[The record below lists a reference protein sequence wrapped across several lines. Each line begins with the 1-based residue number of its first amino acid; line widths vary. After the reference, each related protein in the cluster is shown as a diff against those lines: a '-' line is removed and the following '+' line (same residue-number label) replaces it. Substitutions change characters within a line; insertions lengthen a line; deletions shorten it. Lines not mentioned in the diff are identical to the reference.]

1 MKTSYHLMTV
11 KESTMTG
18 VHRELDK
25 SGKREYRRKMIRAF
39 LRNRTAAAGLLLLLI
54 VVPVAVFS
62 PVLTPYDPNAQ
73 DLALQLQAPS
83 TRHWL
88 GTDNFGRDLFS
99 RILLGG
105 QVSILVGISS
115 VLLGV
120 VIGVPFGLLS
130 GYYGGKVDAT
140 ITRFVDVLMS
150 FPPLLIGLM
159 VLAALGPGITNLI
172 ISIAA
177 AFAPRFV
184 RMARAPTMAVKER
197 EFVTACRAVGMS
209 DKRILIRHV
218 LPNIMGD
225 VVVMATL
232 WTATAIRLE
241 ANLSFIGIGV
251 QPPTSSWGVMIRSG
265 VDYLTNAPWICIY
278 CGLAIMVTV
287 LSFNL
292 IGDGLRD
299 VVDPKLRG

>member
-1 MKTSYHLMTV
+1 MIKT
-11 KESTMTG
+11 
-18 VHRELDK
+18 
-25 SGKREYRRKMIRAF
+25 F
-39 LRNRTAAAGLLLLLI
+39 LRNRTAAAGLVLLFIIVPLALL
-54 VVPVAVFS
+54 S
-62 PVLTPYDPNAQ
+62 PVLAPYDPNAQ
-73 DLALQLQAPS
+73 HLGFQLQAP
-83 TRHWL
+83 TGHYLL
-88 GTDNFGRDLFS
+88 GTDDFGRDLLS

-105 QVSILVGISS
+105 QVSIFVGIAS

-120 VIGVPFGLLS
+120 VIGVPFGLFS

-159 VLAALGPGITNLI
+159 VLAALGPGIPNLI

-197 EFVTACRAVGMS
+197 DFVTACRAVGMS

-218 LPNIMGD
+218 LPNILGD
-225 VVVMATL
+225 VVVMTTL

-251 QPPTSSWGVMIRSG
+251 QPPTPSWGVMIRNG
-265 VDYLTNAPWICIY
+265 VNYLTNAPWICIF
-278 CGLAIMVTV
+278 CGLAIMLTV

-299 VVDPKLRG
+299 VIDPKLRG